1 MERILEPRPLRG
13 TLRAVASKSMAHR
26 LLICAALSDQE
37 TQIICPDV
45 SGDIDATVRC
55 LSALGAEIRYENGV
69 FSVWPIGE
77 NLRNAP
83 LLDCGE
89 SGSTLRFLLPV
100 AAALGADAR
109 FVMSARLAQRPLLP
123 LLEAMQTHGCRFSR
137 PAPNILVCKGRLQSG
152 RYCIDGDVSSQFISG
167 LLLALPL
174 LDGQSDIMLTSLLES
189 APYAA
194 MTRQV
199 LSAFGVH
206 WKGWHIQPQRFC
218 SAGSYIVEGDWSNAA
233 FWLCAGAVRGEISL
247 HGLNLDSCQ
256 GDAQIVSILK
266 NFGAD
271 LNWHE
276 DILTVRAANLN
287 AQTLDVRD
295 IPDLVPPLALLA
307 GCAHG
312 QTRFLGAG
320 RLRGKESDRLDS
332 IAKTLNALGGHAQQ
346 THDSLLITGGNLTG
360 GRVDSCGDHRI
371 AMLAAIASTVCRK
384 PVVLSGAEAVC
395 KSYPTF
401 WQHFDFLRKE
411 ETP

>member
-1 MERILEPRPLRG
+1 MELALDPHPVRG

-45 SGDIDATVRC
+45 SGDIEATVRC
-55 LSALGAEIRYENGV
+55 LSALGAEIAYENGV
-69 FSVWPIGE
+69 FSVRPIRE
-77 NLRNAP
+77 NLRNAS

-100 AAALGADAR
+100 TAALGADAR
-109 FVMSARLAQRPLLP
+109 FVMSARLARRPLLP
-123 LLEAMQTHGCRFSR
+123 LLQAMQAHGCRFSR
-137 PAPNILVCKGRLQSG
+137 PAPNTLVCNGKLQSG
-152 RYCIDGDVSSQFISG
+152 RYCIAGDVSSQFLSG

-174 LDGQSDIMLTSLLES
+174 LDGQSDIMLTTPLES
-189 APYAA
+189 APYTA

-206 WKGWHIQPQRFC
+206 WNGWHIQPQRFR
-218 SAGSYIVEGDWSNAA
+218 SAGSYLVEGDWSNAA
-233 FWLCAGAVRGEISL
+233 FWLCAGAVRGEVSL
-247 HGLNLDSCQ
+247 RGLCPDSCQ

-266 NFGAD
+266 DFGAS
-271 LNWHE
+271 LSWHN
-276 DILTVRAANLN
+276 DILTVRAAKLS

-295 IPDLVPPLALLA
+295 IPDLVPPLAFVA
-307 GCAHG
+307 ACAHG
-312 QTRFLGAG
+312 QTRILGAG
-320 RLRGKESDRLDS
+320 RLRDKESDRLQS
-332 IAKTLNALGGHAQQ
+332 VARTLNALGGHVHQ
-346 THDSLLITGGNLTG
+346 TQDGLLITGGSLTG
-360 GRVDSCGDHRI
+360 GCVDSCGDHRI
-371 AMLAAIASTVCRK
+371 AMLAAIASTLCRK